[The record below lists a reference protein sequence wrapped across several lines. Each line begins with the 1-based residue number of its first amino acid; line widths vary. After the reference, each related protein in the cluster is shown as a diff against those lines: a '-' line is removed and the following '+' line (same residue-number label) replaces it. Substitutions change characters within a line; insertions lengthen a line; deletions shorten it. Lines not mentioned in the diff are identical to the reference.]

1 MKEESK
7 LVQFTTETKG
17 P

>member
-7 LVQFTTETKG
+7 LYSVSQHCTH
-17 P
+17 